1 MGRRWIGIELGEH
14 CYTHCVPRLK
24 KVISGEDPG
33 GISKAVNWQGGGG
46 FRFYRLGPSL
56 IRADAWGNP
65 VINPEFN
72 PEMLAEALCKLENF
86 SYAPSP
92 DTFWMHG
99 QSSERDFIYVTT
111 QFLTQDM
118 LAHIAA
124 ELTPERSLLI
134 CCSAYSASPDAFPNI
149 TLKKIPKAVLDKCE
163 WGHDDY
169 SLAVE
174 NLPQAEARP
183 TENPAARPRENN
195 VRKGQPSLL
204 DLLSDDSES

>member
-1 MGRRWIGIELGEH
+1 
-14 CYTHCVPRLK
+14 
-24 KVISGEDPG
+24 
-33 GISKAVNWQGGGG
+33 
-46 FRFYRLGPSL
+46 
-56 IRADAWGNP
+56 DAWGNP

-86 SYAPSP
+86 TYAPSQ
-92 DTFWMHG
+92 DIFWIHG

-111 QFLTQDM
+111 RFLTQDM

-134 CCSAYSASPDAFPNI
+134 CCGAYSANPDAFPNI

-174 NLPQAEARP
+174 NLPKAEVRAVQAKAP
-183 TENPAARPRENN
+183 SATGKNQKSAS
-195 VRKGQPSLL
+195 GQISLF
-204 DLLSDDSES
+204 DTPGGR